1 MVPAWMWTCGQDL
14 VQAFLQES
22 KHMSS
27 LCVAMWHLQDLCM
40 NVFRMCSAATG
51 MQHAPWIFRG
61 KVHCCER
68 GAVVCIES

>member
-27 LCVAMWHLQDLCM
+27 LCVAMRHLLDLCM
-40 NVFRMCSAATG
+40 NFFSHVLCCDRDEVRASHF
-51 MQHAPWIFRG
+51 PWG
-61 KVHCCER
+61 
-68 GAVVCIES
+68 GALLR